1 MAITAFGTN
10 DSQTVKIWSSLLMR
24 EALKSTLMNKFLGT
38 GKGAILG
45 RMTELEKG
53 AGDNIKFD
61 LLMQMTSDGVTGD
74 NRMRDNEEALVYYQ
88 DNVSI
93 DQLRNAHAFR
103 RMSQQ
108 RTLHDMRSD
117 AKTNLADWFANVYD
131 TKMFNHLCGIT
142 TETFAN
148 TGVAPDS
155 DHYIVSGDVGNNGT
169 IATDEGNLS
178 NNDQIQLADLD
189 YAKEAAKTLTPPIRP
204 VMIDGGEYF
213 VVVLHSYSVTDL
225 RLDIANSAYVS
236 WPDVQ
241 MYANK
246 RGLNNPIFSGALGVY
261 NGMILYE
268 STRIAAPRASVR
280 RNLFLGAQAGVFSVG
295 SAYDSIESQR
305 VGKDNLMS
313 WFEQTDDYGNEKGIS
328 VGQIFG
334 MKSTLFNG
342 KDFGKIV
349 ICSYAASHS

>member
-1 MAITAFGTN
+1 MITAFGTN
-10 DSQTVKIWSSLLMR
+10 DAQTVKIWSSLTMR
-24 EALKSTLMNKFLGT
+24 EALKSTLFNKFLGT
-38 GKGAILG
+38 GKGAIIQ
-45 RMTELEKG
+45 RMTELEKS
-53 AGDNIKFD
+53 AGDTIKFD

-88 DNVSI
+88 DTVAI

-117 AKTNLADWFANVYD
+117 AKANLADWFADQYD
-131 TKMFNHLCGIT
+131 TKMFNFLCGNT
-142 TETFAN
+142 SETFAN
-148 TGVAPDS
+148 TGTAPDS
-155 DHYIVSGDVGNNGT
+155 DHYIMSGDVSKTGV

-204 VMIDGGEYF
+204 VSIDGGEYF

-236 WPDVQ
+236 WPDIQ

-246 RGLNNPIFSGALGVY
+246 RGLSNPIFTGALGVY

-268 STRIAAPRASVR
+268 STRIYSPVANVR
-280 RNLFLGAQAGVFSVG
+280 RNLFLGAQAGVYAVG

-328 VGQIFG
+328 VGHIFG
-334 MKSTLFNG
+334 MSATTFNS

-349 ICSYAASHS
+349 LSSYSASHSG